1 MGGTALETWC
11 ESLLPTYGFVAWLLT
26 VRRANVDAELL
37 RAVGAHV
44 GEIRARIEEKPGP

>member
-11 ESLLPTYGFVAWLLT
+11 ESLLPTYGFAAWLLT

-37 RAVGAHV
+37 RAVGAHL
-44 GEIRARIEEKPGP
+44 G